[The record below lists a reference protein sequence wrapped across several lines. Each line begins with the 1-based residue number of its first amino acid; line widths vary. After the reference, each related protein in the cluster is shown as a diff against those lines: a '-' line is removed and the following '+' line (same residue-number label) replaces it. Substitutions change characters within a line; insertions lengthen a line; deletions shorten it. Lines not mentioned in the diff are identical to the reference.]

1 MIKASFWTRTILHML
16 CQSKWLQLH
25 FELVIWTSSDDNAN
39 DHSFNLNTLYTPCYV
54 KANDQSFILNTY
66 YTAYVMS
73 KQMITTSF
81 WTRYILHLIS
91 NKWSKVQFEHVI
103 CFMLCQ
109 SIWVQLHFEHPKMPM
124 PRIWAPNEFH
134 EVPNKPDH
142 NLILNVRCQ
151 FSNHNYKLD
160 TVWISWDAKD
170 NDHNCI
176 LNTIRTSW
184 IANDK
189 INNVIL
195 KTKQT
200 AYALAM

>member
-1 MIKASFWTRTILHML
+1 MPMTTASIWTRYKLHVMSKQMSKASFWTRTILHIL

-25 FELVIWTSSDDNAN
+25 FEHVIYFILYQTN
-39 DHSFNLNTLYTPCYV
+39 DQRFILNTLYTSSY
-54 KANDQSFILNTY
+54 I
-66 YTAYVMS
+66 
-73 KQMITTSF
+73 KQMIKGSI
-81 WTRYILHLIS
+81 WTRYILNLIS

-103 CFMLCQ
+103 YFMLCQ
-109 SIWVQLHFEHPKMPM
+109 SKWEQLHFEHPKMPM

-134 EVPNKPDH
+134 EVPNKTDH

-184 IANDK
+184 VANDK

-195 KTKQT
+195 KTK
-200 AYALAM
+200 